1 MLAFRRG
8 RSRRSVVIFAI
19 AGLVL
24 ASCGSPASNS
34 STHHPTGKHTS
45 VVESVSSTK
54 AAVVS
59 VAPASISFPTL
70 DDGYIAE
77 SDYLAH
83 TVDGG
88 RSWAVIRPGLGAV
101 VQVQFLTSTDGFV
114 LTREGLFS
122 TTDAGLTWKSPGNAL
137 TALAWISFS
146 TLRNGWGLAN
156 GVLWRTANGGATW
169 KRLVTPTPATTA
181 CFVSAGTGWIEGTPH
196 SKRSPLISETI
207 DGGVTWLNRRLPPT
221 LERET
226 GQPPY
231 SVTALSCAS
240 PTTIGALL
248 VPAGAGYSG
257 GETYGVYDS
266 SNGGRSWRLA
276 GVNPA
281 KQKISVAPS
290 AQPEALEVTKDS
302 TAAYVAASCGA
313 CDNLGTTTVGVMRN
327 GHTAWHIALLK
338 GVGFSSVDL
347 MAFPT
352 DSSAW
357 VLTSAYL
364 TSRTSR
370 LVLFETQNFGFT
382 WTLRPIFAAR

>member
-1 MLAFRRG
+1 
-8 RSRRSVVIFAI
+8 
-19 AGLVL
+19 
-24 ASCGSPASNS
+24 
-34 STHHPTGKHTS
+34 
-45 VVESVSSTK
+45 VVESVSSAK

-59 VAPASISFPTL
+59 ATPASISFPTL

-83 TVDGG
+83 TVDAG
-88 RSWAVIRPGLGAV
+88 RSWSEIRPGLGAV

-122 TTDAGLTWKSPGNAL
+122 TTDAGLTWKSSGNARP
-137 TALAWISFS
+137 ALAWISFS

-181 CFVSAGTGWIEGTPH
+181 CFVSAGTGWIEGTPR

-240 PTTIGALL
+240 PTTIGALV
-248 VPAGAGYSG
+248 VPAGAGYAG
-257 GETYGVYDS
+257 GEAYGVYDS
-266 SNGGRSWRLA
+266 SNGGRSWRLV

-281 KQKISVAPS
+281 QQKIPAAPS
-290 AQPEALEVTKDS
+290 AQPEALGLAKNS

-313 CDNLGTTTVGVMRN
+313 CGNLGTTTVGVMRE

-338 GVGFSSVDL
+338 GVGSFSVDL
-347 MAFPT
+347 MTFPT
-352 DSSAW
+352 DSAAW
-357 VLTSAYL
+357 IVTATYQ
-364 TSRTSR
+364 TSRTYR
-370 LVLFETQNFGFT
+370 LTLFETQNFGFT
-382 WTLRPIFAAR
+382 WTLRPIFATR